1 MKAAVVTGASSGL
14 GMEFARQISAKY
26 GKLDE
31 IWIIARREDRLEKL
45 KDEIKIPAR
54 IFAMDM
60 TDAGDMEKF
69 KEKLSELAPDIKLL
83 VNCAGYGKIGRFD
96 ELSLD
101 EQCGM
106 IDLNCKAL
114 TLFTGICLPFI
125 SNHSRIINV
134 ASAAAFAPQPFFNV
148 YAATKAYVLSYSRAL
163 HAELK
168 DRKITVTSV
177 CPGPVDTEFFDIAG
191 DSQGQS
197 FKKKFRADPQKVVAL
212 AIKDAAM
219 GNDISIYGAAMKSAR
234 VASKVVPNGL
244 IMNFFKRG

>member
-1 MKAAVVTGASSGL
+1 ML
-14 GMEFARQISAKY
+14 
-26 GKLDE
+26 
-31 IWIIARREDRLEKL
+31 
-45 KDEIKIPAR
+45 
-54 IFAMDM
+54 
-60 TDAGDMEKF
+60 
-69 KEKLSELAPDIKLL
+69 
-83 VNCAGYGKIGRFD
+83 
-96 ELSLD
+96 
-101 EQCGM
+101 
-106 IDLNCKAL
+106 DLNCKAL

-191 DSQGQS
+191 DAQGQS

-219 GNDISIYGAAMKSAR
+219 GNDISVYGAAMKSAR